1 MLTGYLVPG
10 PDASG
15 AQVNAVIRP
24 IDLNSRRLNVRKPGP
39 AGMLLGMAYP
49 VAEAQAFSTHITF
62 DCQFRTSYV

>member
-15 AQVNAVIRP
+15 AQVSAIVLP
-24 IDLNSRRLNVRKPGP
+24 IDHNSRRLNVRKPDP

-49 VAEAQAFSTHITF
+49 IAEAQSFPTHITF
-62 DCQFRTSYV
+62 DSQFRTSFV